1 MWRRRGWKIP
11 ERIAGYL
18 FKKKGIE
25 SEKGFTLIET
35 LAGMFLLVLIGVA
48 LMASLTLSAKI
59 LADTD
64 NRETAR
70 DLAVAEMEYIK
81 NQAYSSS
88 YSPDTSLIPSGSKY
102 VVSVNTP
109 VSEETDGNLQLITVI
124 VQRNGSEVTRIEG
137 YKVKWQ

>member
-1 MWRRRGWKIP
+1 MG
-11 ERIAGYL
+11 
-18 FKKKGIE
+18 

-48 LMASLTLSAKI
+48 LLASLTLSSKV

-70 DLAVAEMEYIK
+70 DLAVAEMEYVK
-81 NQAYSSS
+81 NLPYATAYSRDDSLIPGGSS
-88 YSPDTSLIPSGSKY
+88 YSVTIDTP
-102 VVSVNTP
+102 
-109 VSEETDGNLQLITVI
+109 ETLEDGNLQKIRVI
-124 VQRNGSEVTRIEG
+124 ILRNGNEVTRIEG